1 MIRYP
6 LIPPDPVTISPNQR
20 QQPQTPST
28 FIAPQETDDIAG
40 HAHRQVIGWLGIA
53 LPFVIWLLAGLRP
66 IGEGASWARLD
77 SISAYFH
84 SGAVAAFVGVL
95 VTLGVYLFAYQG
107 YANSDNRWDRVAA
120 RVAGLCAV
128 SVALFPMQPDPGACA
143 APHWM
148 TEGVSRL
155 HFGSAALLF
164 ITFACIALFLF
175 RKKSGTPTPGKRT
188 RNAIYLA
195 CGLSIVAALLVIVWQ
210 FATGRP
216 DIFWP
221 EAVAVWAFGIS
232 WLVKGRADFT
242 IKAAVRKLKPD

>member
-1 MIRYP
+1 MS
-6 LIPPDPVTISPNQR
+6 ISPNQNQQR
-20 QQPQTPST
+20 QAPSA
-28 FIAPQETDDIAG
+28 FIAPQEGDDIAG

-66 IGEGASWARLD
+66 IDRDASWSRLD

-107 YANSDNRWDRVAA
+107 YANSDNRWDRIAA

-128 SVALFPMQPDPGACA
+128 SVALFPMQPDPGAC
-143 APHWM
+143 PNPQWM
-148 TEGVSRL
+148 TEGVSHL

-164 ITFACIALFLF
+164 TTFACIALFLF
-175 RKKSGTPTPGKRT
+175 RKKSGTPTKAKRT

-195 CGLSIVAALLVIVWQ
+195 CGLSIIGALLFIVWQ
-210 FATGRP
+210 FIPKGEGEPAP
-216 DIFWP
+216 ADIFWP
-221 EAVAVWAFGIS
+221 EAVAIWAFGIS

-242 IKAAVRKLKPD
+242 IKAAVRKLKPA